1 MKKNRLV
8 NQEGK
13 KLRLSMPRHS
23 KLQKNILAIY
33 KQFMRSCENKP
44 GTKEYVRAEFRK
56 NSTAIKKTDV
66 LRVEYLVRRAEK
78 QLKLLQNDSVK
89 DMGVFRE

>member
-1 MKKNRLV
+1 MSFIAPDWTAQSK
-8 NQEGK
+8 
-13 KLRLSMPRHS
+13 MARHS

-33 KQFMRSCENKP
+33 KQFLRCSHDKP
-44 GTKEYVRAEFRK
+44 GTRDYVKTEFRK
-56 NSTAIKKTDV
+56 NSAAIAKTDV
-66 LRVEYLVRRAEK
+66 LRVEYLYRRAEK